1 MKDEAE
7 SLVSDVQNYADGL
20 VLAIQK
26 GRIQEGLEYV
36 QKMTNHLDQ
45 VKQYLELKKSIPE
58 N

>member
-1 MKDEAE
+1 MKDETE
-7 SLVSDVQNYADGL
+7 SLVSDIQNYADGL

-36 QKMTNHLDQ
+36 QKMTDHLDQ

>member
-26 GRIQEGLEYV
+26 GRVQEGLEYV
-36 QKMTNHLDQ
+36 QKMTNHLGQ
-45 VKQYLELKKSIPE
+45 VRQYLELKKSIPE

>member
-7 SLVSDVQNYADGL
+7 SLVSDIQNYADGL

>member
-36 QKMTNHLDQ
+36 QRMANHLDQ
-45 VKQYLELKKSIPE
+45 IKQYLELKKSIPE